1 VVPRRPRRTAYGHLL
16 AAATTLPSPR
26 LRPQN
31 RHRLAVRRKRPG
43 WCNKRRWDLPPDFEY
58 EICHLSLLWTRPK
71 TQAGERH
78 IPVGP
83 GLLHVLREL
92 HADQGVNPHDLVWH
106 RPDGKPI
113 GPRDDYRA
121 WHNLLLAAGV
131 IEDGETLS
139 MHVAR
144 HTAASLLRG
153 GGVDEQ
159 TRMEI
164 LRPRHRRRP
173 THLRPHIADLHTV
186 RRENAGIPAHSVS
199 QNKPNL

>member
-1 VVPRRPRRTAYGHLL
+1 MDISWQLQQLSQVHGCGPKTNTGWPCG
-16 AAATTLPSPR
+16 
-26 LRPQN
+26 
-31 RHRLAVRRKRPG
+31 RKRPG

-71 TQAGERH
+71 TQAGGRH

-121 WHNLLLAAGV
+121 WHNLLLEAGV

-159 TRMEI
+159 TRMDTWS
-164 LRPRHRRRP
+164 
-173 THLRPHIADLHTV
+173 TH
-186 RRENAGIPAHSVS
+186 N
-199 QNKPNL
+199 Q